1 MKALTTLLSDSNDLL
16 IITPDQVDV
25 WFDDVP
31 DDSTITIEVNGI
43 KATGVKTAAALTL
56 IADTPIVAPKG
67 SCITYTW
74 EPTADCGDT
83 PDESAVCLPTEVTEV
98 LETLKLAV
106 LNDKGCPTGYI
117 TVADLMKFLSE
128 NQEPT
133 PLCEMLSASPEQPTA
148 DMMVLGLTDGCT
160 LIQVPASAFDCTNTN
175 PEGFDCG

>member
-16 IITPDQVDV
+16 IVAQDQVDE
-25 WFDDVP
+25 WFGDVP

-43 KATGVKTAAALTL
+43 KATGVKSPAALTL

-74 EPTADCGDT
+74 EPTADCGDD
-83 PDESAVCLPTEVTEV
+83 DESAVCLPTEVTEL
-98 LETLKLAV
+98 LETTKLAV
-106 LNDKGCPTGYI
+106 LDDKSCPTGYI
-117 TVADLMKFLSE
+117 TLADLMKFLSE

-133 PLCEMLSASPEQPTA
+133 PLCEMVSASPEQPTA

-160 LIQVPASAFDCTNTN
+160 LIKVPATAFDCTSTD
-175 PEGFDCG
+175 PEGFNCG